1 MSLGASKRAEPAQSW
16 FGPGHELEAA
26 ETGEAGESQF
36 DAGSS
41 LGGGWGPSQ
50 AEGAAWDALQAESLH
65 ESAED
70 SQFFFQQA
78 RRLVQAGGN
87 AFSRLYRAFLAARA
101 ALGLVLVATQV
112 IAGLLGASPPRW
124 TLALCLLYAAEA
136 LALWLLPRLQRGAT
150 AKNLARI
157 SSPQW
162 WASIG
167 LDLGLFGLLHA
178 FDRLAG
184 VNYGALFVLP
194 VLMAGVLTPRLLAL
208 ATAAMA
214 ALLMLGVAAWA
225 VLEGADIGLRMTQ
238 AGLVGSGFFVVSLL
252 ASELA
257 GRLAREERAAR
268 GSMELARQQ
277 AQLNR
282 LVIEEMQEGVLV
294 VDRRGRVRAANPAAR
309 ILLAD
314 GAPVA
319 AAEAAPAGPAMVRKA
334 PFRLRGVPAW
344 QPLVASVEQAFVAGN
359 WPELGRDVSLS
370 FPSGWQRSLR
380 LRMRFTR
387 RRESH
392 TTEDLCVLLIEDN
405 RQVQA
410 RSQQE
415 KLAAMGRVSA
425 GIAHEIRNPLA
436 AIDQANALLAEDTSG
451 EPRAQQLTRMVASNV
466 QRLKR
471 IVEDVLEVAPGAV
484 PTPTPVD
491 ASTLVNETCLDWART
506 NQLAPG
512 PLDPLSCVV
521 PLQPLVVS
529 FDPEHLRRVLVNLLD
544 NALRHAD
551 PGPASVQVLLE
562 EEAAASGPGWARL
575 VIFNAGRPIA
585 PEVERHLF
593 EPFFS
598 TRSRGSGLGLYI
610 CRELCERYGAR
621 IDVQR
626 RHDPNLPGNE
636 FVLRLRRVPPP
647 STPPA
652 APSAAFTPTPTNSR

>member
-1 MSLGASKRAEPAQSW
+1 MNKAEPAQSW
-16 FGPGHELEAA
+16 FGPGSEATAAAA
-26 ETGEAGESQF
+26 EGDADTESRFGGLGSASGFSASGF
-36 DAGSS
+36 D
-41 LGGGWGPSQ
+41 
-50 AEGAAWDALQAESLH
+50 ELQAEAA
-65 ESAED
+65 SAPAGD
-70 SQFFFQQA
+70 SPDFFFQQG
-78 RRLVQAGGN
+78 RRLAQAGGN
-87 AFSRLYRAFLAARA
+87 AFGRLYRAFLAARA

-112 IAGLLGASPPRW
+112 IAGFLGSPPPRW
-124 TLALCLLYAAEA
+124 TLGLCLLYAAEA

-150 AKNLARI
+150 ARSLARV

-208 ATAAMA
+208 ATAAVA
-214 ALLMLGVAAWA
+214 ALLMLAVSGWA
-225 VLEGADIGLRMTQ
+225 VLEGADVGLRMTQ

-257 GRLAREERAAR
+257 SRLAREERAAR

-282 LVIEEMQEGVLV
+282 LVIDEMQEGVLV

-314 GAPVA
+314 
-319 AAEAAPAGPAMVRKA
+319 AAPLASQGVPGAPAMVRKA
-334 PFRLRGVPAW
+334 PFQLRGVPAW
-344 QPLVASVEQAFVAGN
+344 QPLEAAVEQAFTAGN
-359 WPELGRDVSLS
+359 WPELGRDISLS
-370 FPSGWQRSLR
+370 FASGWQRSLR

-387 RRESH
+387 RREPN

-436 AIDQANALLAEDTSG
+436 AIDQANALLAEDLA

-484 PTPTPVD
+484 PTPVPVD

-512 PLDPLSCVV
+512 PLDPLSCIV
-521 PLQPLVVS
+521 PLQPLIVS

-551 PGPASVQVLLE
+551 PGPASVQVHLDS
-562 EEAAASGPGWARL
+562 EASAAGPGWARL
-575 VIFNAGRPIA
+575 LIFNAGRPIA

-621 IDVQR
+621 IDYQR
-626 RHDPNLPGNE
+626 RHDEALPGNE
-636 FVLRLRRVPPP
+636 FVLRLRLM
-647 STPPA
+647 PA
-652 APSAAFTPTPTNSR
+652 SSPANLI